1 MTQQKTGLNKKKAL
15 RKMHRE
21 NYYQKRFFITEKNK
35 DLAWKRHLEL
45 HPNDLKAI
53 DNIKSA
59 RGMRDK
65 KYLH

>member
-1 MTQQKTGLNKKKAL
+1 
-15 RKMHRE
+15 MHRE